1 MKRLVEN
8 LFLHCISTD
17 RARSESI
24 TPTSNRFSLIKRRI
38 EESQVGAWN
47 ALQYHHGDIISCKTS
62 FSGERS
68 LVETLSISA
77 RPSIT
82 NGRNEERERKRERE
96 RADKQAI
103 NHSRRWLS
111 DVPRVARTN
120 GNAASASNRG
130 EKNQED
136 PFEDGGRERRIHKS
150 WRESLVRETIVEKYP
165 RARYTHNRRD

>member
-1 MKRLVEN
+1 MKEE
-8 LFLHCISTD
+8 T
-17 RARSESI
+17 RSRGKSE
-24 TPTSNRFSLIKRRI
+24 
-38 EESQVGAWN
+38 Q
-47 ALQYHHGDIISCKTS
+47 
-62 FSGERS
+62 
-68 LVETLSISA
+68 
-77 RPSIT
+77 
-82 NGRNEERERKRERE
+82 

-120 GNAASASNRG
+120 GNAASASNCG

-136 PFEDGGRERRIHKS
+136 PFEDGGGGRRIHKS